1 MAEELYLTWGDDSE
15 REKAYASSSDNI
27 EAYDGVQKAVAW
39 RSRTFLDI
47 QPNRSVRP
55 SFTRDDYNA
64 FRFSETAPNK
74 QKRII
79 KMCMDAYD
87 KVGIIRN
94 VIDLMADFS
103 SQGIT
108 IVHPNKTIERFYRKW
123 FNEIGGT
130 DRSERF
136 LNYLYRTGNVIL
148 GGVPLKSVPK
158 KKKNYDARQRQ
169 TWLSKMLKLPNE
181 KFLGNTIF

>member
-1 MAEELYLTWGDDSE
+1 MAEELYLTWGDDEE
-15 REKAYASSSDNI
+15 REKAYAESADNLD
-27 EAYDGVQKAVAW
+27 AYDGVQKATAW
-39 RSRTFLDI
+39 RNRTFLDVE
-47 QPNRSVRP
+47 PNRSVRP
-55 SFTRDDYNA
+55 QFNRNDYNA
-64 FRFSETAPNK
+64 FRSSETIPNK
-74 QKRII
+74 QKRIM

-123 FNEIGGT
+123 FYEVNGM

-136 LNYLYRTGNVIL
+136 LNYLYR
-148 GGVPLKSVPK
+148 
-158 KKKNYDARQRQ
+158 
-169 TWLSKMLKLPNE
+169 
-181 KFLGNTIF
+181 